1 MKFLADENID
11 YQIVEHLR
19 QEDHSVLYVAELN
32 PGISDTE
39 VLGLANKENA
49 ILITSD
55 SDFGELVFRQR
66 RLTSGVI
73 YIRLGN
79 LSSEQKANII
89 VSAINQHGEEFL
101 NSFVVI
107 SSNSIRIRK
116 SIVRTVF

>member
-1 MKFLADENID
+1 VKFLADENID

>member
-11 YQIVEHLR
+11 YQIVAHLR
-19 QEDHSVLYVAELN
+19 QEGHSVLYVAELN

-55 SDFGELVFRQR
+55 SDFGELVFRQK

-79 LSSEQKANII
+79 FSSEQKASII
-89 VSAINQHGEEFL
+89 VSAINEHGKEFV

-116 SIVRTVF
+116 

>member
-1 MKFLADENID
+1 VKFLADENID
-11 YQIVEHLR
+11 YQIVAHLR
-19 QEDHSVLYVAELN
+19 QQGYSVLYVAELN
-32 PGISDTE
+32 PGISDSE
-39 VLGLANKENA
+39 VLYLANKENA

-55 SDFGELVFRQR
+55 SDFGELVFRQK

-89 VSAINQHGEEFL
+89 VSAIIQYGKEFV
-101 NSFVVI
+101 NSFVVV

-116 SIVRTVF
+116 